1 MGLWMFPLV
10 AVPLSF
16 WLVFAV
22 LPTHGQG
29 RLVLWT
35 RLWFAS
41 LIGLN
46 AAMMPIFGTIDY
58 HDSRNSGS
66 ANDIFIGAL
75 FGTWCCSARC
85 PNPASAFLKETA
97 RMRSS
102 RRRRGRV
109 HPGGRA

>member
-1 MGLWMFPLV
+1 MGRIGLWMFPLV

-58 HDSRNSGS
+58 HDSRNPGS

-75 FGTWCCSARC
+75 FGTLVLLCSV
-85 PNPASAFLKETA
+85 PQ
-97 RMRSS
+97 S
-102 RRRRGRV
+102 RVRV
-109 HPGGRA
+109 FEGDCSNAIQ